1 MSAWHHGGV
10 QKRRPEEIIGEWGVR
25 DVTPPSQRER
35 ERLEA
40 DRELNPLIGKPLRR
54 RLRNFHVEADNYLAS
69 LGGPL
74 PYMQRLR
81 EIELGTERHLARLA
95 EAYAEHG
102 GDPAAW
108 RRLACRWDFGD
119 INDLIDR
126 HNRYYPIEAR
136 LRMDPRTRDFV
147 KVGGKPYRREP
158 LDAQWILA
166 RFPAER

>member
-1 MSAWHHGGV
+1 MAAM

-25 DVTPPSQRER
+25 DVTPPSQQER

-54 RLRNFHVEADNYLAS
+54 RLRNFHVEADNDLAS

-74 PYMQRLR
+74 PYMRRLR

-95 EAYAEHG
+95 EAYAEHV
-102 GDPAAW
+102 GDAAAW
-108 RRLACRWDFGD
+108 RRLAGRWDFGD
-119 INDLIDR
+119 INDLIDK